1 MERLVYQPDCG
12 CQVYR
17 IMHSKPNLYRI
28 QYCPL
33 HKSAPDLYKACKG
46 IAYMWRKDT
55 PAFQGQ
61 LEEAKEELSKAIAK
75 AEGK

>member
-33 HKSAPDLYKACKG
+33 HKSAPDLYEALKVAHRELLHAQWEDGLDK
-46 IAYMWRKDT
+46 I
-55 PAFQGQ
+55 
-61 LEEAKEELSKAIAK
+61 EEALAK
-75 AEGK
+75 AEGNVV